1 MKKVITLVLVICML
15 LSMCAC
21 GTKPAKAPSAPAE
34 TKENTSSEESVL
46 ETFGSGVEGNV
57 AEEQKPLRFRLK
69 TEPNTLDP
77 HKTSGTGDPQV
88 IQYQMY
94 ESLFREEKD
103 GTIVPALAESYELA
117 EDSTSI
123 TLNLRKDVFF
133 HNDLPM
139 TADDVV
145 FSLNRAMETGY
156 NSAYVGAI
164 DKVEKINDYT
174 VKLSLKYSYAPIITC
189 LSTLSTAIVCK
200 SYVEENGDDILTR
213 NPMGTGPYMLKQW
226 VSGDKLVY
234 EAYPKYWRGE
244 AKIKEASIVFISDN
258 TAAAISLETGDI
270 DVMTN
275 LSTAD
280 IPTIQDNPELQFVT
294 GPAASQVLVSFNNAS
309 GKFADP
315 RLREAVYLCIDR
327 QEIVDVAADGYG
339 EVQTAALDSVL
350 PECPKNLPV
359 PEKNVERAKELVAEA
374 GYPDGLTVSMPT
386 IDNGTYSKPAT
397 LLKEQLAPCGIN
409 IEIELMERA
418 AWDDMVIYN
427 TNYEIAIWALPI
439 TALDSDFCA
448 SKFYSENCGGA
459 GNFSNCNNEEID
471 KLILQGRLLPLGE
484 ERTANYLKFCEAIR
498 DNFVVCPI
506 YTNMRSN
513 AASVHLGGV
522 YPSATLHMY
531 MYDYYWMD

>member
-1 MKKVITLVLVICML
+1 MKKIISLILVACLVLA
-15 LSMCAC
+15 LSAC
-21 GTKPAKAPSAPAE
+21 GSQGTAPADE
-34 TKENTSSEESVL
+34 PASSTESGSVL
-46 ETFGSGVEGNV
+46 DTFASGNEGDV
-57 AEEQKPLRFRLK
+57 AVEQKELRFRLK

-123 TLNLRKDVFF
+123 TLKIRQNVYF
-133 HNDLPM
+133 HNDAPM

-156 NSAYVGAI
+156 NNAYVGAI
-164 DKVEKINDYT
+164 DNVEKIDDST
-174 VKLSLKYSYAPIITC
+174 VKINLKYSYAPIITC
-189 LSTLSTAIVCK
+189 LSTLSTAIVSK
-200 SYVEENGDDILTR
+200 DYVEENGDDFLAR
-213 NPMGTGPYMLKQW
+213 NPMGTGAYMLEEW
-226 VSGDKLVY
+226 ISGDRLVFK
-234 EAYPKYWRGE
+234 AYPKYWRGE
-244 AKIKEASIVFISDN
+244 ATIKEASIVFISDN
-258 TAAAISLETGDI
+258 TAAAIALETGDV

-280 IPTIQDNPELQFVT
+280 IPTVKDNPDLQFVT
-294 GPAASQVLVSFNNAS
+294 GPAASQLLVTFNNAS
-309 GKFADP
+309 GIFSDIKM
-315 RLREAVYLCIDR
+315 REAVYLCIDR
-327 QEIVDVAADGYG
+327 QAIVDVAADGYG

-350 PECPKNLPV
+350 VECPENFEV
-359 PEKNVERAKELVAEA
+359 PAINIERAKQLVSEA
-374 GYPDGLTVSMPT
+374 GYPNGVTIKMPT

-397 LLKEQLAPCGIN
+397 LLKEQLAPSGIN

-448 SKFYSENCGGA
+448 SKFYSGNCNGG
-459 GNFSNCNNEEID
+459 GNFSNCSNEEID
-471 KLILQGRLLPLGE
+471 ELILKGRLLPLGE

-498 DNFVVCPI
+498 DNYIVCPI
-506 YTNMRSN
+506 YTNMRNN
-513 AASVHLGGV
+513 AASAYLGGV

-531 MYDYYWMD
+531 MYDYYWLQ